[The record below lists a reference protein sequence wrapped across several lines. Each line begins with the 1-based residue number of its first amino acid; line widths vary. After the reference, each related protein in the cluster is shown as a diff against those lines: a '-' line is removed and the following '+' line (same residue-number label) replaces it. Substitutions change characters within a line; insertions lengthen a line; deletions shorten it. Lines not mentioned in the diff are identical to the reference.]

1 MENET
6 TELVWENGNEN
17 EEGYWICKGCGAI
30 YRQPQN
36 WRPYAS
42 WCMKCCKEWRIQIE
56 TK

>member
-1 MENET
+1 MGNET
-6 TELVWENGNEN
+6 TELVWENGNKN

-42 WCMKCCKEWRIQIE
+42 WCMKCHKEWRIQIE

>member
-6 TELVWENGNEN
+6 TELVWKNGNEN

-30 YRQPQN
+30 YHQPQN

-42 WCMKCCKEWRIQIE
+42 WCMKCHKEWRIQIE
-56 TK
+56 ME

>member
-6 TELVWENGNEN
+6 TELVWKNGNEN

-42 WCMKCCKEWRIQIE
+42 WCMKCRKEWRIQIE
-56 TK
+56 ME

>member
-1 MENET
+1 MKNET
-6 TELVWENGNEN
+6 TELVWQNENEN

-56 TK
+56 AE

>member
-6 TELVWENGNEN
+6 TELVWKNGNEN
-17 EEGYWICKGCGAI
+17 EEGYWICKSCGAI

-42 WCMKCCKEWRIQIE
+42 WYMKCHKEWRIQIE